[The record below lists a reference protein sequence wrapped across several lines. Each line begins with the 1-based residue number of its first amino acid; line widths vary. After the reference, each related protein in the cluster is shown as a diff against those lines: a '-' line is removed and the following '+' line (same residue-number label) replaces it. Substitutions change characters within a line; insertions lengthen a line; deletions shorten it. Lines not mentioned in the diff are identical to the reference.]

1 MSIYCHEI
9 LQGNGGHNNKKE
21 RMMELAADYE
31 QPTTH
36 PVLNP
41 NDPAPSPSP

>member
-1 MSIYCHEI
+1 MCIYCHEI
-9 LQGNGGHNNKKE
+9 LQGNRGYNNKKE
-21 RMMELAADYE
+21 RMMEFADYE

-41 NDPAPSPSP
+41 NDPAPNPSP